1 MGLKE
6 LDMTECARAHTHT
19 HTHTHTI
26 VVMGCST
33 MSDPVWDSRT
43 LVFHERGDMVLESM
57 TLIGTTISIRN
68 ISSSLH

>member
-19 HTHTHTI
+19 HTI

-33 MSDPVWDSRT
+33 ISDPVWDSRT